1 VLGPRSDPALS
12 LPLTRI
18 PPGELPLGVVAALR
32 AEGRC
37 LMPRSAP
44 LGAGVTVRLSGI
56 GPARARCTAAR
67 LVATG
72 VKALVSWGVAG
83 GIAPPLPAGTLLLPT
98 HVQASGGQTYQVD
111 KAWRQR
117 LMEHVEGKLPCSGA
131 PLYHT
136 TRILS
141 AVEEKAALYRHTGCA
156 GVDMESAAIGEVAAQ
171 AGLPFLI
178 VRAIADPAAAAL
190 PATAL
195 QALDEAGRLQW
206 LALATSLLH
215 HPQDLL
221 GLWQLAGYFRAARTT
236 LRTLAAQVGPTLLA
250 PSCP

>member
-1 VLGPRSDPALS
+1 VALQ
-12 LPLTRI
+12 L
-18 PPGELPLGVVAALR
+18 A
-32 AEGRC
+32 
-37 LMPRSAP
+37 
-44 LGAGVTVRLSGI
+44 GI
-56 GPARARCTAAR
+56 GPARAHRTAAD
-67 LVATG
+67 LVAAG

-98 HVQASGGQTYQVD
+98 HVQASEGQTYKVD

-136 TRILS
+136 ARILS

-195 QALDEAGRLQW
+195 RALDEAGRLQW
-206 LALATSLLH
+206 PALATSLLH

-236 LRTLAAQVGPTLLA
+236 LRALTAQVGPTLLA